1 MDRLVFFLVGGVAV
15 WSECACA
22 FFTGPAVGFVL
33 GVPSAEVYPVF
44 ESAGFLATVLA
55 AVSLVSVL
63 FCVWFSA

>member
-22 FFTGPAVGFVL
+22 FFTSPAVGLVL
-33 GVPSAEVYPVF
+33 CVPSAEVYSVF
-44 ESAGFLATVLA
+44 ESAGFLAAILA

-63 FCVWFSA
+63 FLVWFSA